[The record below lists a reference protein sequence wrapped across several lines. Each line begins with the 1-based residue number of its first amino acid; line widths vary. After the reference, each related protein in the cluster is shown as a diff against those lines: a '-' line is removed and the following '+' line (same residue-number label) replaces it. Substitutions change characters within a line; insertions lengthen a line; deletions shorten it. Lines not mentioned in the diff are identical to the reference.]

1 MNQMKF
7 DKVANSDILIGYSNI
22 EGLKKIPFKEWFEN
36 EYTNYQP
43 DIEVLNRID
52 KESFTKNTNITLV
65 MGTWC
70 SDSQQQVP
78 RLVKILESIDYPI
91 NSIKIINVDTQKN
104 ANGTGVNQLDIIK
117 IPTIILSR
125 KKLEI
130 GRIIESPE
138 ISLEKDLLKIL
149 SN

>member
-7 DKVANSDILIGYSNI
+7 DKEANSDILIGYSNI
-22 EGLKKIPFKEWFEN
+22 EGLKKIPFQEWFEN

-65 MGTWC
+65 MGNWC

-78 RLVKILESIDYPI
+78 RLVKILESIDYPV

-125 KKLEI
+125 KNLEI